1 MKISTRGRYALRL
14 CIDIALQNRDQYT
27 TLKEI
32 SERQSISIK
41 YLEQI
46 TSLLSKAG
54 LVISS
59 RGPSGG
65 YMLSKNPEN
74 ITVYEILC
82 ATEGPL
88 SSVSC
93 LGPDK
98 NPCPR
103 KHICTT
109 LDIWQGLDKVM
120 CDYLSSISL
129 ADAVQKE
136 NNNKSVLNFSI

>member
-14 CIDIALQNRDQYT
+14 LIDIALQNRDQYI
-27 TLKEI
+27 TLKDI
-32 SERQSISIK
+32 SERQNISIK

-46 TSLLSKAG
+46 SSLLTKAG
-54 LVISS
+54 LLLSV

-65 YMLSKNPEN
+65 YMLSRSPEN

-93 LGPDK
+93 LGTEE

-103 KHICTT
+103 KQFCPT
-109 LDIWQGLDKVM
+109 LGIWLGLDKVM
-120 CDYLSSISL
+120 YDYLSSISL

-136 NNNKSVLNFSI
+136 NSNKEVLNFSI